1 MKNFNEGLALTTIG
15 ATLITGAVF
24 VQSGVTGALLCFG
37 VYCVILGIVKSIKN
51 SV

>member
-1 MKNFNEGLALTTIG
+1 MKNVNEGVALTSVG
-15 ATLITGAVF
+15 ATLIAGAVF

-37 VYCVILGIVKSIKN
+37 VYCIILGIVKSIKN